1 MSAVAGAALKKL
13 ATVFLFQP
21 KTWKI
26 IGGIVLGILIILVMP
41 LVAILSIFSGQ
52 LELDT
57 EALRQAIEANYSEE
71 RLSRLQN
78 LEGTMQDIESTMSAN
93 GFGWQQIQ
101 KAQMLY
107 SLMLYEMAADPG
119 FVSKLAGCFA
129 QGQTDDQLVAAVNQA
144 FGTEIDPAE
153 FTQLMQGAVRGLAAV
168 ARTQIGQQGGEPYW
182 SWYGFE
188 SRVEWCACFVSWCAD
203 QSGYLDRGFVPKF
216 SLCSDGVTWFQQQ
229 GRWLDGT
236 AEPAGDMIIFFDWT
250 RKGQD
255 GVADH
260 VGIVEKVENG
270 MVYTIE
276 GNSSDSCRAK
286 QYPVGDPEILGY
298 GVTQPASTAPAETP
312 AAETPA
318 AETPAVETAPTEAAE
333 TETAEAAVESGE
345 ANGG

>member
-255 GVADH
+255 GRSARLMWGLWKRWKMEWCIPLR
-260 VGIVEKVENG
+260 GIPAIPAG
-270 MVYTIE
+270 
-276 GNSSDSCRAK
+276 AK

-298 GVTQPASTAPAETP
+298 GVTQPASTGAGGNTCRGN
-312 AAETPA
+312 TRCGD
-318 AETPAVETAPTEAAE
+318 TG
-333 TETAEAAVESGE
+333 SG
-345 ANGG
+345 GQRQQRQRRRRRRGSRGIR